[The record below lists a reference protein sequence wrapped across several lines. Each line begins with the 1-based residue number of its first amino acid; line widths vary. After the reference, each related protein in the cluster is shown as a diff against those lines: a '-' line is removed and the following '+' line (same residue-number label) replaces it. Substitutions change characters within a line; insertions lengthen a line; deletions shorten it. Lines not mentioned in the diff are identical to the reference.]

1 MKIALFAYS
10 RGGCATARR
19 ICAAL
24 PEAETL
30 CYTMPRFEEAG
41 FLPLFGE
48 AYRESFSS
56 ADALIFIGACG
67 IAVREIA
74 PYIVSKKTDPAV
86 LCIDEKMQFV
96 IPLLSGH
103 IGGANDLAR
112 RLAAAL
118 SASAVITTATDVN
131 GKFAV
136 DAWAA
141 KNECVISSMLL
152 AKKVAAEILERD
164 VPLVSDFPI
173 KGALPGGIVE
183 KTHGALGIVIGYRT
197 KEPFA
202 ETLRLTP
209 RVLRVGIGCRR
220 GTAQETIE
228 AAVAA
233 VLSAHQLDPSA
244 VKGVCSIDL
253 KQQEAG
259 LLAACAKH
267 NWPTVFYT
275 AEELRSVPGEFTD
288 SPFVQEMT
296 GVGNVCE
303 RAAMR
308 GAAKL
313 IVKKTAENGVT
324 VAVAAENWEVTFG

>member
-1 MKIALFAYS
+1 MKIAIFAYS

-19 ICAAL
+19 VCAAL

-30 CYTMPRFEEAG
+30 CYTMPRFEEAD

-74 PYIVSKKTDPAV
+74 PYLASKKTDPAV

-141 KNECVISSMLL
+141 KNECVISSMPSR
-152 AKKVAAEILERD
+152 KPRD
-164 VPLVSDFPI
+164 SS
-173 KGALPGGIVE
+173 
-183 KTHGALGIVIGYRT
+183 RT
-197 KEPFA
+197 
-202 ETLRLTP
+202 
-209 RVLRVGIGCRR
+209 C
-220 GTAQETIE
+220 
-228 AAVAA
+228 
-233 VLSAHQLDPSA
+233 LS
-244 VKGVCSIDL
+244 
-253 KQQEAG
+253 
-259 LLAACAKH
+259 
-267 NWPTVFYT
+267 
-275 AEELRSVPGEFTD
+275 GE
-288 SPFVQEMT
+288 SLQM
-296 GVGNVCE
+296 
-303 RAAMR
+303 
-308 GAAKL
+308 KS
-313 IVKKTAENGVT
+313 
-324 VAVAAENWEVTFG
+324 